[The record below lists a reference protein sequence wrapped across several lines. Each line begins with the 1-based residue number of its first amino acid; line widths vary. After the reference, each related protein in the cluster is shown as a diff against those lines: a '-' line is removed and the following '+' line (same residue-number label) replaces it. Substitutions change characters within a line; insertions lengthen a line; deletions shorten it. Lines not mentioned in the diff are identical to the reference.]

1 MGRGAGVVFDNPDAR
16 IHDAVALDEIELYGN
31 LMIAAA
37 ESDGPLSQDQID
49 EILGVRTRGDAA
61 AAAAEAATRAA
72 DTPAQP
78 SALDEPTAAASR
90 G

>member
-31 LMIAAA
+31 LMIAAS
-37 ESDGPLSQDQID
+37 ESDEPLTMEKID
-49 EILGVRTRGDAA
+49 EVLGV
-61 AAAAEAATRAA
+61 
-72 DTPAQP
+72 QP
-78 SALDEPTAAASR
+78 QHEKV